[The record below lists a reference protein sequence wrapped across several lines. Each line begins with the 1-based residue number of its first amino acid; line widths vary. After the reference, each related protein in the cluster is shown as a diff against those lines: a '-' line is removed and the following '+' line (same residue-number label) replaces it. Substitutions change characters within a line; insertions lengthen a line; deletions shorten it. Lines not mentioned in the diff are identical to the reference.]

1 MIKDFILFSISSFK
15 TRKVRSLLTMIGIV
29 IGVALLVTLV
39 SLGQG
44 LEDSITAQFET
55 LGTDKI
61 YIYPGSNVVSAT
73 VSDQYFSEKEKNAI
87 GKVNGVKHVAVMVYK
102 IARVEYD
109 DEIKYTQV
117 MGMPLDETREV
128 FKTVHNMKV
137 VEGRDLKDGDKSKAI
152 MGISLT
158 EDKTV
163 FTKGIPVG
171 SKILIEDQE
180 FEAMGSLDRIG
191 NPDDDSM
198 LMIPLDTAKTLFNQE
213 GKYNFLLAQVNE
225 GASPKD
231 VAARIKK
238 ELRSMRG
245 LDEGDEDFSVQTTD
259 DLMDSFSTILSVVQ
273 AVVLGLALI
282 SLIVGAIGIMNTMY
296 TAIIERTRQIG
307 VMKAIGAT
315 NFDIAFIFQIESG
328 LLGFAGGI
336 VGILIGMG
344 IGKLVEVAA
353 HYSNISFFNV
363 SFPWWLILGALGF
376 SVIIGILSG
385 LLPSLQAAKMKPV
398 DALRYE

>member
-1 MIKDFILFSISSFK
+1 MIKDFIWFSISSFK

-61 YIYPGSNVVSAT
+61 YIYPGSNTFSAAI
-73 VSDQYFSEKEKNAI
+73 SDQYFSEREKNAM
-87 GKVNGVKHVAVMVYK
+87 GKVNGVKHIAVIVYK
-102 IARVEYD
+102 IARVEHD
-109 DEIKYTQV
+109 DEVKYTQV

-128 FKTVHNMKV
+128 FKSVHNMEV
-137 VEGRDLKDGDKSKAI
+137 VAGRDLKNGDKSKAV
-152 MGISLT
+152 MGIDLT
-158 EDKTV
+158 EDKAV
-163 FTKGIPVG
+163 FAKGIPVG

-180 FEAMGSLDRIG
+180 FEILGSLSRIG

-198 LMIPLDTAKTLFNQE
+198 LLIPLETAKTLFNQD
-213 GKYNFLLAQVNE
+213 GKYNFILAQVND

-238 ELRSMRG
+238 ELRSLRG
-245 LDEGDEDFSVQTTD
+245 MKEGDEDFSVQTTD
-259 DLMDSFSTILSVVQ
+259 DLMDSFSTILAVVQ

-315 NFDIAFIFQIESG
+315 NFNIAFIFQVESG
-328 LLGFAGGI
+328 LLGFMGGV
-336 VGILIGMG
+336 VGVLIGMG

-353 HYSNISFFNV
+353 HYAKITFFNV

-376 SVIIGILSG
+376 SVFIGILSG
-385 LLPSLQAAKMKPV
+385 LLPSMQAAKMKPV

>member
-1 MIKDFILFSISSFK
+1 ML
-15 TRKVRSLLTMIGIV
+15 GIV

-73 VSDQYFSEKEKNAI
+73 VSDLYFSEKEKDAI
-87 GKVNGVKHVAVMVYK
+87 GKVSGVKYVAVMVYK
-102 IARVEYD
+102 IARVEHD
-109 DEIKYTQV
+109 DEVKYTQV

-128 FKTVHNMKV
+128 FKTVHNMEV
-137 VEGRDLKDGDKSKAI
+137 VEGRDLKNGDKSKAV

-163 FTKGIPVG
+163 FAKGIPVG
-171 SKILIEDQE
+171 SKMLIEGQE
-180 FEAMGSLDRIG
+180 FEIIGSLDRIG

-198 LMIPLDTAKTLFNQE
+198 LIIPLDTAKTLFNQE
-213 GKYNFLLAQVNE
+213 GKYNFLLAQVDE
-225 GASPKD
+225 GASPKV
-231 VAARIKK
+231 VAAKIKK

-315 NFDIAFIFQIESG
+315 NFNIAFIFQVESG
-328 LLGFAGGI
+328 LLGFAGGV
-336 VGILIGMG
+336 VGVLIGMG
-344 IGKLVEVAA
+344 IGKLVEVVA
-353 HYSNISFFNV
+353 HYANITFFNI
-363 SFPWWLILGALGF
+363 SFPWWLLLGALAF
-376 SVIIGILSG
+376 STIVGILSG
-385 LLPSLQAAKMKPV
+385 LFPSLQAAKMKPV

>member
-1 MIKDFILFSISSFK
+1 MIKDFIWFSISSFK
-15 TRKVRSLLTMIGIV
+15 TRKVRSLLTMVGIV

-44 LEDSITAQFET
+44 LQDSITAQFET

-61 YIYPGSNVVSAT
+61 YIYPGSNSFSAAI
-73 VSDQYFSEKEKNAI
+73 SDRYFTDKEKNAM
-87 GKVNGVKHVAVMVYK
+87 GKVNGVKHIAVIVYK
-102 IARVEYD
+102 IARVEHD
-109 DEIKYTQV
+109 DEVKYTQV
-117 MGMPLDETREV
+117 MGMPLDGTREV
-128 FKTVHNMKV
+128 FKSVHNMKV
-137 VEGRDLKDGDKSKAI
+137 VDGRDLKNGDKSKAV
-152 MGISLT
+152 MGIDLT
-158 EDKTV
+158 VDKAV
-163 FTKGIPVG
+163 FANGIPVG
-171 SKILIEDQE
+171 SKILIEEQE
-180 FEAMGSLDRIG
+180 FEILGSLSRIG

-198 LMIPLDTAKTLFNQE
+198 LIIPLETAKILFNQD

-238 ELRSMRG
+238 ELRSLRG
-245 LDEGDEDFSVQTTD
+245 LKEGDEDFSVQTTD
-259 DLMDSFSTILSVVQ
+259 DLMDSFSTILAVVQ

-315 NFDIAFIFQIESG
+315 NFNIAFIFQVESG
-328 LLGFAGGI
+328 LLGFAGGVI
-336 VGILIGMG
+336 GIIIGMG
-344 IGKLVEVAA
+344 IGKLVEFAA
-353 HYSNISFFNV
+353 HYANITFFNV
-363 SFPWWLILGALGF
+363 SFPWWLLLGALGF
-376 SVIIGILSG
+376 SVFIGILSG
-385 LLPSLQAAKMKPV
+385 LLPSMQAAKMKPV

>member
-1 MIKDFILFSISSFK
+1 MIKDFIWFSISSFK

-44 LEDSITAQFET
+44 LQDSITAQFET

-61 YIYPGSNVVSAT
+61 YIYPGSNSFSAAI
-73 VSDQYFSEKEKNAI
+73 SDQYFTEREKNAM
-87 GKVNGVKHVAVMVYK
+87 GKVNGVKHIAVIVYK
-102 IARVEYD
+102 IARIEHD
-109 DEIKYTQV
+109 DEVRYTQV

-128 FKTVHNMKV
+128 FKSVHNMKV
-137 VEGRDLKDGDKSKAI
+137 VDGRDLKNGDKSKAV
-152 MGISLT
+152 MGIDLT
-158 EDKTV
+158 VDKTV
-163 FTKGIPVG
+163 FVKGIPVG
-171 SKILIEDQE
+171 SKVLIEGQE
-180 FEAMGSLDRIG
+180 FEILGSLSRIG

-198 LMIPLDTAKTLFNQE
+198 LIIPLETAKTLFNQD
-213 GKYNFLLAQVNE
+213 GKYNFLLVQVND

-238 ELRSMRG
+238 ELRSLRG
-245 LDEGDEDFSVQTTD
+245 LKEGDEDFSVQTTD
-259 DLMDSFSTILSVVQ
+259 DLMDSFSTILAVVQ

-315 NFDIAFIFQIESG
+315 NFNIAFIFQVESG
-328 LLGFAGGI
+328 LLGFVGGV

-353 HYSNISFFNV
+353 HYANITFFNV

-376 SVIIGILSG
+376 SVFIGILSG